1 MSHVAPV
8 PLNARGPKA
17 PVQTCFEMIRGAL
30 LMMSLFMASFGVA
43 FAGARGPAVLITEV
57 YGAVGP
63 SGHYQQPL
71 AIFVEAGLREQY
83 LSKRLCAAL
92 AEMDKRTPEGDIPNL
107 DFDVVSDSQ
116 DPDVHDLRI
125 STENETSEKAVVVA
139 NFKSHDDTERTVL
152 RYDLVQEGGAWRINN
167 VEASGKSHWRISDI
181 IAGE

>member
-1 MSHVAPV
+1 
-8 PLNARGPKA
+8 
-17 PVQTCFEMIRGAL
+17 MIRGAL

-43 FAGARGPAVLITEV
+43 LAEAGGPAALITEV
-57 YGAVGP
+57 YGTAGP

-71 AIFVEAGLREQY
+71 AIFVEARLREQY
-83 LSKRLCAAL
+83 LSNGLRAAL

-125 STENETSEKAVVVA
+125 DTESETPGKAVVVA
-139 NFKSHDDTERTVL
+139 NFRSHDDAERTVL
-152 RYDLVQEGGAWRINN
+152 RYDLVQEDGAWKINN
-167 VEASGKSHWRISDI
+167 VEATGKSHWRISDI

>member
-1 MSHVAPV
+1 
-8 PLNARGPKA
+8 
-17 PVQTCFEMIRGAL
+17 MIGGAL
-30 LMMSLFMASFGVA
+30 LMMSLFTASFGVA
-43 FAGARGPAVLITEV
+43 FAETGGPVAVITEV
-57 YGAVGP
+57 YGAAGP

-71 AIFVEAGLREQY
+71 AIFVEARLREHY
-83 LSKRLCAAL
+83 LSKGLCAAL

-125 STENETSEKAVVVA
+125 ATESETSENAVVVA
-139 NFKSHDDTERTVL
+139 NFQSHDDTERTVL
-152 RYDLVQEGGAWRINN
+152 RYDLVQENGAWKINN

>member
-1 MSHVAPV
+1 
-8 PLNARGPKA
+8 
-17 PVQTCFEMIRGAL
+17 MIRGAL

-43 FAGARGPAVLITEV
+43 FAEAGGPAALITEV
-57 YGAVGP
+57 YGTVGP

-71 AIFVEAGLREQY
+71 AIFAEAGLREQY
-83 LSKRLCAAL
+83 LSQGLRAAL

-125 STENETSEKAVVVA
+125 STESETPEKAVVVA
-139 NFKSHDDTERTVL
+139 TFKSHDDAERTVL
-152 RYDLVQEGGAWRINN
+152 RYDLVQEGGAWKINN
-167 VEASGKSHWRISDI
+167 VEASGKNHWRVSDI

>member
-1 MSHVAPV
+1 
-8 PLNARGPKA
+8 
-17 PVQTCFEMIRGAL
+17 MIRGAL

-43 FAGARGPAVLITEV
+43 FAEAGGPLALITEV
-57 YGAVGP
+57 YGTAGP

-71 AIFVEAGLREQY
+71 AIFAEAALREQY
-83 LSKRLCAAL
+83 LSKGLRAAL

-125 STENETSEKAVVVA
+125 STESETPEKAVVVA
-139 NFKSHDDTERTVL
+139 TFKSHDDAERTVL
-152 RYDLVQEGGAWRINN
+152 RYDLVQEDGAWKVNN
-167 VEASGKSHWRISDI
+167 VEASGKNHWRVSDI